1 MSITI
6 YSCQIQHTEILESC
20 TDQLV
25 LKGFALET
33 IDFSFCP
40 GD

>member
-1 MSITI
+1 MSLMI
-6 YSCQIQHTEILESC
+6 YPCQIQHTEMFDSR
-20 TDQLV
+20 TDRLM

-40 GD
+40 GG